1 MYFCLKN
8 VYYFVVCE
16 VILIKNK
23 RISINFQKVLHLD
36 HSVNALIEFR
46 IVFPHPTTFANK
58 KMVQCPN
65 SWRKKRFLIYY
76 FVLRLEFSGGCG
88 ETHTSGQ
95 EAIALALKVRYKV
108 MFDIFIYEF
117 C

>member
-46 IVFPHPTTFANK
+46 IVFPHPTTLANK
-58 KMVQCPN
+58 KNGPM
-65 SWRKKRFLIYY
+65 SKLMEKK
-76 FVLRLEFSGGCG
+76 
-88 ETHTSGQ
+88 
-95 EAIALALKVRYKV
+95 K
-108 MFDIFIYEF
+108 IFNLLF
-117 C
+117 CFKT